1 MTNIK
6 LWRSV
11 LLALK
16 HTFGFR
22 TRISIA
28 RKWQGAARGVVK
40 DAGGRG
46 AGGPRNV
53 TIIPHKGEVR

>member
-28 RKWQGAARGVVK
+28 RKWQASARALIK
-40 DAGGRG
+40 DADEMAPDVPG
-46 AGGPRNV
+46 NV